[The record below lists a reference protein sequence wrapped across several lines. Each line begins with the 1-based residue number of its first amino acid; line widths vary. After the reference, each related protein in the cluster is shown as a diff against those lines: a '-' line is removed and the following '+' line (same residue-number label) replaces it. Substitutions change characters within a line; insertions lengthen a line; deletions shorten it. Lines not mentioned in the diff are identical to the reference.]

1 MQALVEEVV
10 GQIEVSKME
19 GNESAQVALQA
30 ELDKRQATVDALMD
44 AFEKAALEAAVKVVS
59 VWGLQRSGFA
69 VLRRHGTCACSLL
82 AITEA

>member
-59 VWGLQRSGFA
+59 VWGLQRSWFA
-69 VLRRHGTCACSLL
+69 VLASS
-82 AITEA
+82 